1 MARRS
6 SVRCRYP
13 SATCSA
19 SELELRGE
27 PSGEGAARKHRE
39 IIGLAALNVEEIAAR
54 KREAE
59 RTNELARHQHIHT
72 GHPGVRAPVIAKLYT
87 GDGLRGHGRGGERET
102 VIANPI
108 RGAGHGERRGPSC

>member
-39 IIGLAALNVEEIAAR
+39 IIGLAALNVEEVAAR
-54 KREAE
+54 KCEAE
-59 RTNELARHQHIHT
+59 RTNELARQQHIHT
-72 GHPGVRAPVIAKLYT
+72 GNPGIRAPVIAKLYT
-87 GDGLRGHGRGGERET
+87 GDGLRGRGRGGERET
-102 VIANPI
+102 VIADPV
-108 RGAGHGERRGPSC
+108 RGAGDSERG

>member
-6 SVRCRYP
+6 SVRCPYP

-27 PSGEGAARKHRE
+27 PRGERAARKHRE
-39 IIGLAALNVEEIAAR
+39 IIGLTALNIEEVATR

-59 RTNELARHQHIHT
+59 RTYELARHQQIHT
-72 GHPGVRAPVIAKLYT
+72 GHPGIRAPVIAKLNT
-87 GDGLRGHGRGGERET
+87 GDGLRSRGGGGERET
-102 VIANPI
+102 VIADPV
-108 RGAGHGERRGPSC
+108 RGASNGE